1 MKEGD
6 KVRVVDDAGMDAV
19 VGTEGCLVVFRNF
32 RGEPDSDVSYP
43 FSVQVGDEKYGPYTA
58 DEIELVE
65 P

>member
-6 KVRVVDDAGMDAV
+6 KVRVVDDAGMEAI
-19 VGTEGCLVVFRNF
+19 VGTEGSVVVYRNF
-32 RGEPDSDVSYP
+32 KGEPDTDVSFP
-43 FSVQVGDEKYGPYTA
+43 FYVQVGDEKYGPYTA